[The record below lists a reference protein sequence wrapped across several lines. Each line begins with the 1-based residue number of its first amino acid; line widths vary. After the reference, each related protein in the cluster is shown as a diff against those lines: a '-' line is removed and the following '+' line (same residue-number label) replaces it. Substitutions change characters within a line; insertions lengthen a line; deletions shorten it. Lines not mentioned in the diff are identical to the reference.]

1 MESVFM
7 QLKSSLTLICLTPI
21 RGALL
26 AVVCGLLLSTSA
38 QAGYFRMFV
47 GEIQT
52 LQAGDIERVAVGSG
66 GLISTSILKDGN
78 VLVLAEGAGETELR
92 IWLKDGSIQEHRFLI
107 TEANSVRSASE
118 IRTIL
123 KNVAGL
129 QVVQVGTNVILK
141 GSISHRDAGN
151 VKKVVASYSNI
162 IDLTSATAST
172 DLGDVFKDIEGLK
185 IRKAGEKIIVSGEVT
200 TADKE
205 YIVAVQGAFPEIVDI
220 TKTPAVAMKEMVYM
234 NVQITEFSTNALE
247 NLGIQWDTSFNGFSA
262 GFARNFISEGNL
274 SVFDNNTS
282 DLVLPNQ
289 VAGNLTGFFGIATR
303 ISSQINLSVQTGDAL
318 ILASPNLST
327 RSGSEA
333 EFLAGGEFPI
343 PVPSGNGDIAI
354 EFKQFGIKL
363 KIKPE
368 VAANGTVVADVETEL
383 SAIDQSVSV
392 NGTPGLRSRQTK
404 TQVSMQQGQTL
415 AISGLVNKEFGH
427 DINKFKWLG
436 DIPILGRLFR
446 SNNFRNNRSD
456 LVIFITPQVFD
467 ANSEENKKRIQIAHE
482 LEESF
487 LSKVRDATEIID

>member
-1 MESVFM
+1 MESVFK
-7 QLKSSLTLICLTPI
+7 QLKSFLTSKHYTLI
-21 RGALL
+21 
-26 AVVCGLLLSTSA
+26 AVVFGVLLSTSVH
-38 QAGYFRMFV
+38 AGYFRMFV

-92 IWLKDGSIQEHRFLI
+92 IWLKDGSVQEHRFLI
-107 TEANSVRSASE
+107 TEANSVRSAAE

-123 KNVAGL
+123 KSVEGL
-129 QVVQVGTNVILK
+129 KVVQVGTNVILK
-141 GSISHRDAGN
+141 GSISHRDSAN

-172 DLGDVFKDIEGLK
+172 DLGNVFKDIEGLK
-185 IRKAGEKIIVSGEVT
+185 VRKAGEKIIVSGEVST
-200 TADKE
+200 EDKD

-220 TKTPAVAMKEMVYM
+220 TKTPAVATKEMVYM
-234 NVQITEFSTNALE
+234 NVQITEFSSNALE
-247 NLGIQWDTSFNGFSA
+247 NLGIQWSSSFNGFSA
-262 GFARNFISEGNL
+262 GIARNFISEGNL

-282 DLVLPNQ
+282 DLTLPSQ
-289 VAGNLTGFFGIATR
+289 VNGNLTSYFGIATR
-303 ISSQINLSVQTGDAL
+303 ITSQINLSVQTGDAL
-318 ILASPNLST
+318 ILAAPNLST

-343 PVPSGNGDIAI
+343 PVPDGNGGTTI

-363 KIKPE
+363 KIKPN
-368 VAANGTVVADVETEL
+368 VSANGMVVADVETEL
-383 SAIDQSVSV
+383 SSIDQAVSV
-392 NGTPGLRSRQTK
+392 NGTPGLRTRQTR

-415 AISGLVNKEFGH
+415 AISGLLNRELGH
-427 DINKFKWLG
+427 DINKLKWLG

-456 LVIFITPQVFD
+456 LVIFITPQIFD
-467 ANSEENKKRIQIAHE
+467 ANSEENKQRLALARE
-482 LEESF
+482 LEENF
-487 LSKVRDATEIID
+487 LAKVKDATEIID